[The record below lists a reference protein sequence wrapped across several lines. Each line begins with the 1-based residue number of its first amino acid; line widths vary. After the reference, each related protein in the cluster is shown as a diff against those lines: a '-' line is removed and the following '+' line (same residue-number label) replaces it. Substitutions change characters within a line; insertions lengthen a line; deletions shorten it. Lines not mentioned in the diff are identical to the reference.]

1 MTKRSRTILFYIC
14 LFLFLLASPIAV
26 LYSQGYRFDFS
37 PEPGGK
43 IITKTGGLFL
53 KIEPRQAEIYIDGEL
68 KKKTDFLF
76 GSSLT
81 KDLLPKNYA
90 VSVKRTGF
98 WPWEKNLKINEKEV
112 TEAKSIILF
121 PENPAFSA
129 LSENEKNPFL
139 EEESTTTAPKNILA
153 YQKINNDIYY
163 LDNAGFVFRSDS
175 SFLPK
180 EKLNTT
186 ALSIKQKTEY
196 ELRIFPGYVF
206 VEAGQI
212 LYLLNP
218 ETKSFD
224 NFFEPARDLKL
235 SPDGRKIVYF
245 SDYEIWILFTQ
256 DIFDQPQK
264 KAGENLFLNRFSEK
278 IGDIFWLNPNYL
290 VFNTGDKIKISEIDD
305 RDRINIYHIGEFT
318 NPAIKFTP
326 ANNKLYILSESEIYV
341 SANLLP

>member
-1 MTKRSRTILFYIC
+1 MTKKTRTILFCIC

-43 IITKTGGLFL
+43 IITKTGGLFV

-81 KDLLPKNYA
+81 KNLLPKNYA
-90 VSVKRTGF
+90 VSVKKEDF
-98 WPWEKNLKINEKEV
+98 WLWEKNLKINEKEV

-121 PENPAFSA
+121 PENPGFLA
-129 LSENEKNPFL
+129 LAENEKNPFL
-139 EEESTTTAPKNILA
+139 EEKSTTIVPKNILA

-163 LDNAGFVFRSDS
+163 LDNTGFVFRSDP

-180 EKLNTT
+180 EKLNTK
-186 ALSIKQKTEY
+186 ALLIKQKTEY
-196 ELRIFPGYVF
+196 ELKIFPGYVF

-218 ETKSFD
+218 EAKSFE

-235 SPDGRKIVYF
+235 SPDGKKIVYF

-256 DIFDQPQK
+256 DIFEQPQK
-264 KAGENLFLNRFSEK
+264 KAGQKLFLTRFSEK
-278 IGDIFWLNPNYL
+278 IGDVFWLNSDYL
-290 VFNTGDKIKISEIDD
+290 VFSSGNKIKISEIDD
-305 RDRINIYHIGEFT
+305 RDKINIYDLGEFT
-318 NPAIKFTP
+318 NPTIKFTP
-326 ANNKLYILSESEIYV
+326 ADNKLYILSEGKIYV